1 MRGLAE
7 LGLVINNR
15 DGVYHPTE
23 RGLYLQRSHPRTLA
37 DAALMWAGKTCE
49 AWSGITQALRI
60 GRSSFTAAHG
70 QGFFEHLHER
80 PAELHEYHRSLASYA
95 RHDYQALADA
105 VNFGVHH
112 RILDAGGG
120 TGELVFALLRAFPG
134 LSGIVMDRPEVVQ
147 AAEVPRDLYAR
158 CSFIGGDIFHEWP
171 TTADA
176 VVLARG
182 LHDWPDA
189 EAVRILERAREAMPV
204 GGCLHVVEM
213 VVDGSQSGG
222 LLDLNMLVTT
232 GGMGRSCGQYG
243 KLLAAAGFRRLDVVE
258 TGGVSSV
265 IRARAI

>member
-1 MRGLAE
+1 MQGLAE

-15 DGVYHPTE
+15 DGVYHPTG

-134 LSGIVMDRPEVVQ
+134 LSGIVMDRPRRWSRRRKF
-147 AAEVPRDLYAR
+147 PGT
-158 CSFIGGDIFHEWP
+158 F
-171 TTADA
+171 T
-176 VVLARG
+176 
-182 LHDWPDA
+182 PDA
-189 EAVRILERAREAMPV
+189 ASSAGTSSPSGRRRPTPWSWLA
-204 GGCLHVVEM
+204 
-213 VVDGSQSGG
+213 GS
-222 LLDLNMLVTT
+222 TT
-232 GGMGRSCGQYG
+232 GRTP
-243 KLLAAAGFRRLDVVE
+243 RR
-258 TGGVSSV
+258 
-265 IRARAI
+265 